1 MGQFNGLNF
10 KASGPRDSLERRMKV
25 GKKLREARSLLEHAP
40 GFLLVKERA
49 SLQQHREEWDF
60 VVRSRHLIR
69 PEESLQLMEPGNP
82 QPELSFEVPKR
93 EVVSCRQST
102 LWPATGLLSTSSG
115 TLITD
120 SAFGPDRLQEMIRGR
135 PFNRYPVLTVED
147 LPCASLESGEHSGDH
162 ARWMLETLPRIW
174 ALHHPEIQE
183 LGPIHLLVGEHTPA
197 AKEDLIRAILP
208 PQVQLKKVPDRSR
221 IQARRFLLLPF
232 FSIERYGYLPPEYL
246 DFFRSRVLDALGIPQ
261 NLPRTRKILISRAG
275 AARRQLLNEEALFR
289 ELEPVGFE
297 RHRLED
303 MSLGAQASLFAQ
315 ADVVVGVHGSALS
328 NLVYARDCRV
338 IEVFPGP
345 ASPEFRV
352 LAASCG
358 HRYRAISGDGFDRDA
373 NLVLRFEEVMQELQA
388 MESHPPALL
397 RSTPGE

>member
-1 MGQFNGLNF
+1 M
-10 KASGPRDSLERRMKV
+10 
-25 GKKLREARSLLEHAP
+25 GKKLREARSVLEHAP

-82 QPELSFEVPKR
+82 VPELSFEVPKR

-120 SAFGPDRLQEMIRGR
+120 SAFGPERLQEMIRSR
-135 PFNRYPVLTVED
+135 PFNRYSVLTVDD

-183 LGPIHLLVGEHTPA
+183 LGPIHLLVGDRTPL
-197 AKEDLIRAILP
+197 AKEELIRAILP
-208 PQVQLKKVPDRSR
+208 PQVQLKKVSDRSR
-221 IQARRFLLLPF
+221 VQARRFLLLPF
-232 FSIERYGYLPPEYL
+232 FSVERFGYLPPEYL
-246 DFFRSRVLDALGIPQ
+246 DFFRARVLNALGIPQ

-275 AARRQLLNEEALFR
+275 ATRRQLLNEEALVR
-289 ELEPVGFE
+289 ELEAVGFE
-297 RHRLED
+297 RHRMED
-303 MSLGAQASLFAQ
+303 LSFGAQAALFAQ
-315 ADVVVGVHGSALS
+315 AQVVLGVHGAAFS
-328 NLVYARDCRV
+328 NLIYSRDCQV

-352 LAASCG
+352 LAAACG
-358 HRYRAISGDGFDRDA
+358 HRYRAICGDSYDRDA
-373 NLVLRFEEVMQELQA
+373 NLILRFEEVMQALETL
-388 MESHPPALL
+388 ETRPPALL
-397 RSTPGE
+397 RSAQGL

>member
-1 MGQFNGLNF
+1 
-10 KASGPRDSLERRMKV
+10 MKV

-60 VVRSRHLIR
+60 VVRSRHVIR
-69 PEESLQLMEPGNP
+69 AEESLQLMEPGNP

-135 PFNRYPVLTVED
+135 PFNRYPVLTIDD
-147 LPCASLESGEHSGDH
+147 LPCASFEAGEHSGDH
-162 ARWMLETLPRIW
+162 ARWMLEALPRIW
-174 ALHHPEIQE
+174 ALQHPEVQE
-183 LGPIHLLVGEHTPA
+183 LGPIHLLVGDRTPA
-197 AKEDLIRAILP
+197 AKEEVIRAILP
-208 PQVQLKKVPDRSR
+208 RQVQLKKVPDRSR
-221 IQARRFLLLPF
+221 VQARRFLLLPF

-246 DFFRSRVLDALGIPQ
+246 DFFRARVLDALGIPK
-261 NLPRTRKILISRAG
+261 NLPRTRKILISRVG
-275 AARRQLLNEEALFR
+275 SARRKLLNEEALFR
-289 ELEPVGFE
+289 ELESVGFE
-297 RHRLED
+297 LHRLED
-303 MSLGAQASLFAQ
+303 LSLGAQAALFAQ
-315 ADVVVGVHGSALS
+315 AEVVVGVHGAAFS

-358 HRYRAISGDGFDRDA
+358 HRYQAIVGDGFDRDA
-373 NLVLRFEEVMQELQA
+373 NLVLRFEEVMRALEL
-388 MESHPPALL
+388 MESRPPALL
-397 RSTPGE
+397 RLALGASKE

>member
-1 MGQFNGLNF
+1 
-10 KASGPRDSLERRMKV
+10 MKV

-60 VVRSRHLIR
+60 VVRSRHVIR
-69 PEESLQLMEPGNP
+69 AEESLQLMEPGNP

-102 LWPATGLLSTSSG
+102 LWSSTGLLSTSSG

-135 PFNRYPVLTVED
+135 PFNRYPVLKIDD

-174 ALHHPEIQE
+174 ALHHPEVQE
-183 LGPIHLLVGEHTPA
+183 FGPIHLLVGERTPA
-197 AKEDLIRAILP
+197 AKEELIRAILP
-208 PQVQLKKVPDRSR
+208 TQVQLRKVPDRSR
-221 IQARRFLLLPF
+221 VEARRFLLLPF
-232 FSIERYGYLPPEYL
+232 FSLERYGYLPPEYL
-246 DFFRSRVLDALGIPQ
+246 DFFRSRILDALGIPQ
-261 NLPRTRKILISRAG
+261 NLPRTKKILISRAG

-289 ELEPVGFE
+289 ELEPLGFE

-303 MSLGAQASLFAQ
+303 LSLGAQAALLAQ

-328 NLVYARDCRV
+328 NLVYARDCKV

-352 LAASCG
+352 LAAACG
-358 HRYRAISGDGFDRDA
+358 HRYRAVAGDGFDRDA
-373 NLVLRFEEVMQELQA
+373 NLVLRFEEVMQALEV
-388 MESHPPALL
+388 MESLSPALL
-397 RSTPGE
+397 RSASGTERA